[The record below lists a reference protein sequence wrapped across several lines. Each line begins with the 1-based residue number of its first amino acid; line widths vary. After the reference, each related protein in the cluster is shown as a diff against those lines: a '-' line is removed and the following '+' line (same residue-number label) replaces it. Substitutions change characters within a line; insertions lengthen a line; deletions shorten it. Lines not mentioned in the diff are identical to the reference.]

1 MVRAAPR
8 QGRDV
13 SNRGIGRG
21 RMFLGELILLTAVI
35 AWFTG
40 LWLSPSTPTTTAGLE
55 GVRGTV
61 VTFLRNSAIG
71 TLALSALAAWLL
83 FPSRRPRKPRRDW
96 AIIGVLAI
104 LVVSSLYQ
112 LIWLRSVSG

>member
-1 MVRAAPR
+1 MVRAPPGT
-8 QGRDV
+8 GRDV

-83 FPSRRPRKPRRDW
+83 FPSRRPRKPARDW
-96 AIIGVLAI
+96 AFVAVLAV
-104 LVVSSLYQ
+104 LVLSSLYQ
-112 LIWLRSVSG
+112 LVWLRSVSG

>member
-1 MVRAAPR
+1 MVRAAPS

-61 VTFLRNSAIG
+61 VDLPSQQRYRHAG
-71 TLALSALAAWLL
+71 AVGAGGLAAVPEPAAAQAAPRLGNH
-83 FPSRRPRKPRRDW
+83 RRSGDPRRS
-96 AIIGVLAI
+96 AACI
-104 LVVSSLYQ
+104 S
-112 LIWLRSVSG
+112 